1 MTRDELLAAVPVHRQ
16 GGGAFVVLAEIPL
29 PWRDQF
35 ASALRGSAAP
45 RIDGE
50 GPCAWA
56 WDWQQWVAGTWH
68 QRPGPDG
75 LTKWVIDGVEV
86 ERSSGNVFA
95 DLGLPEPEKL
105 LRASRAHGQMVLVID
120 LEATCCDEGTIPPE
134 SMEIIEVGAAW
145 ATPSGEVIDTL
156 QRFVRPSERP
166 TLTPFCM
173 GLTHIEQ
180 ASIDAAPSWP
190 AVAAELAEFARLHA
204 GQCWGSWGKYDRR
217 QIERE
222 TARHGLVDPLA
233 GLPHHNLK
241 AAFAKRRKIK
251 QVGMATALQ
260 IVGLELEG
268 EHHRALSDA
277 RNIARMLP
285 WALG

>member
-1 MTRDELLAAVPVHRQ
+1 MTRDELLAAVPVHQR
-16 GGGAFVVLAEIPL
+16 GGGAFVVLAEIPE

-35 ASALRGSAAP
+35 AAALRGSAAP
-45 RIDGE
+45 LIHGA

-56 WDWQQWVAGTWH
+56 HDWQQWVAGTWH
-68 QRPGPDG
+68 QRPGPF
-75 LTKWVIDGVEV
+75 
-86 ERSSGNVFA
+86 S
-95 DLGLPEPEKL
+95 P
-105 LRASRAHGQMVLVID
+105 VLVID
-120 LEATCCDEGTIPPE
+120 LEATCVEDGTISPDA
-134 SMEIIEVGAAW
+134 MEIIELGAVW
-145 ATPSGEVIDTL
+145 ATPQGEVIDTL
-156 QRFVRPSERP
+156 QRFVRPIERP

-173 GLTHIEQ
+173 SLTHIQQ
-180 ASIDAAPSWP
+180 AQIDAAPSWP
-190 AVAAELAEFARLHA
+190 TVAAELAEFARLHA
-204 GQCWGSWGKYDRR
+204 GQCWGSWGAYDRR

-222 TARHGLVDPLA
+222 SARHGLADPLA
-233 GLPHHNLK
+233 GLPHQNLK

-268 EHHRALSDA
+268 EHHRALCDA